1 MEEKEK
7 LKETEPVKRVS
18 ESRRR
23 SRKRGGKL
31 PFLPLLLVL
40 LLGALI
46 FVLWYQRFGPSR
58 VHIGEAELFGAS
70 GDEVA
75 VIYNYELQKEK
86 AEMQNGSVYLPLTL
100 VKREMN
106 QRFYWDRDEK
116 LIVYAAPTGVRKFTA
131 EEKDTEGKALFYTE
145 NQELYLSLPL
155 LREFTD
161 VRVESYLDGNVK
173 RVFIAPSPESDEVRA
188 AKHKL
193 ALRSRAS
200 VRGSIV
206 TEVQKNE
213 ALRVIPDHEGATT
226 DTTRW
231 TRVKTESGFTGY
243 VSLIRATSPSRS
255 TRAFLSAKRYFSAF
269 TWSPTRQPIRASAR
283 SRKMQAG

>member
-106 QRFYWDRDEK
+106 QRF
-116 LIVYAAPTGVRKFTA
+116 
-131 EEKDTEGKALFYTE
+131 
-145 NQELYLSLPL
+145 
-155 LREFTD
+155 
-161 VRVESYLDGNVK
+161 
-173 RVFIAPSPESDEVRA
+173 
-188 AKHKL
+188 
-193 ALRSRAS
+193 
-200 VRGSIV
+200 
-206 TEVQKNE
+206 
-213 ALRVIPDHEGATT
+213 
-226 DTTRW
+226 
-231 TRVKTESGFTGY
+231 
-243 VSLIRATSPSRS
+243 
-255 TRAFLSAKRYFSAF
+255 
-269 TWSPTRQPIRASAR
+269 
-283 SRKMQAG
+283 